1 MVGQKNRLG
10 SLHMG
15 VARQYG
21 VKMLVGQI
29 NYYPLQPAKSVN
41 YARCFIAQKHPCI
54 HGYLI
59 IAASGGMKFL
69 CNRSRNFDQTG
80 LYVHVDVFQAVVK
93 VKTIFIDFLSDF
105 FKPLNHGPGFF
116 ISDNRDFGQHFTMR
130 NTAGNIIGVQP
141 PVHLDRRRKRLN
153 NMSCFF

>member
-69 CNRSRNFDQTG
+69 CNRSCYIDQAG

-93 VKTIFIDFLSDF
+93 IKTIFIDFLSYF
-105 FKPLNHGPGFF
+105 FKPLYEGIGF
-116 ISDNRDFGQHFTMR
+116 ILGDNRNFGQHFTMR
-130 NTAGNIIGVQP
+130 DTALNIIGIQP
-141 PVHLDRRRKRLN
+141 PIHLD
-153 NMSCFF
+153 